1 MNPHPN
7 VPVVRRHKENEE
19 ERHFGRIAGMAE
31 LKRLT
36 GARLVVS
43 EQDNEPREP
52 AGRTFGCQDAGEGV
66 GRRAYTMTAPPG
78 MAVTVTGNSRP
89 WRVTVRPAMMPT
101 VAPKTT
107 SLR

>member
-1 MNPHPN
+1 MNSNPN
-7 VPVVRRHKENEE
+7 APAVRPHKETKKN
-19 ERHFGRIAGMAE
+19 GDRIEGIAE
-31 LKRLT
+31 LKRMT

-43 EQDNEPREP
+43 EQDNELRET
-52 AGRTFGCQDAGEGV
+52 AGRTFGRQDAGEAV